1 MARISRKGRRRVAI
15 ERKSTGLDQIPWSQ
29 AHSPY
34 AGFEIADADAM
45 QAIHETSISILK
57 EAGIRVMSNQVMDLF
72 ERAGALVD
80 RDTQTVCIDETHVAA
95 ALGTVPKTFDM
106 VARTP
111 SKKIQM
117 GGSAMNFGLVAG
129 PPNTHDCIRGR
140 RAGNYEDYCDFIRLA
155 QHFNAVNIIGNQ
167 VVAPVELAA
176 NTRHLDTYLANI
188 RYSDLVFHVSGI
200 GRGRVLDGIN
210 MMAIS
215 RAITVEDMRDVPG
228 VITVISVNSP
238 RLLDDAMSDGLI
250 AMAQHF
256 QPVSITP
263 FTLMGAMT
271 PVTLPAALA
280 QQNAEALF
288 CLVLSQLVQPGAPV
302 MYGAFTSNVDLR
314 SGAPAFGTPENTKAN
329 ILAGQLAKR
338 YGLPYRTSN
347 ANASNCVDLQA
358 TYETM
363 MSTWGAVLGG
373 ANLIYHAA
381 GWLEGGLTASFEK
394 FILDVEII
402 QNMKEFLKPLQ
413 ITQDDLGLEAIKAV
427 PPGGHFFG
435 EAHTIDR
442 YKSAFY
448 TPLLSD
454 WRNYES
460 WQIAGA
466 KDALSRATDL
476 WQQALQDYQEPK
488 LDPAISEALESYVA
502 HRRETIGTGEP

>member
-271 PVTLPAALA
+271 PQRWPNKMPKPCFVLCCH
-280 QQNAEALF
+280 NWSN
-288 CLVLSQLVQPGAPV
+288 LVRL
-302 MYGAFTSNVDLR
+302 
-314 SGAPAFGTPENTKAN
+314 
-329 ILAGQLAKR
+329 
-338 YGLPYRTSN
+338 
-347 ANASNCVDLQA
+347 
-358 TYETM
+358 
-363 MSTWGAVLGG
+363 
-373 ANLIYHAA
+373 
-381 GWLEGGLTASFEK
+381 
-394 FILDVEII
+394 
-402 QNMKEFLKPLQ
+402 
-413 ITQDDLGLEAIKAV
+413 
-427 PPGGHFFG
+427 
-435 EAHTIDR
+435 
-442 YKSAFY
+442 
-448 TPLLSD
+448 
-454 WRNYES
+454 
-460 WQIAGA
+460 
-466 KDALSRATDL
+466 
-476 WQQALQDYQEPK
+476 
-488 LDPAISEALESYVA
+488 
-502 HRRETIGTGEP
+502 